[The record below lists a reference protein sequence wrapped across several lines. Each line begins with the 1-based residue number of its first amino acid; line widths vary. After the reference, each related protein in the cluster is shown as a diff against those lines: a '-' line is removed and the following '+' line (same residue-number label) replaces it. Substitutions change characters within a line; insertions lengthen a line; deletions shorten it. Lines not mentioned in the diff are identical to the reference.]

1 VVSNLDE
8 NELSKLLLADKQLK
22 EDPEKRQ
29 LYLTYAGLFMSNFS
43 SNLDATSLELDEQYQ
58 TRNPSS
64 WQKFLKY
71 PVVKRFIDGFIDE
84 RSERTANK
92 VIGTSE
98 MKTRDALKVKEQAEI
113 KQKGEDNS
121 NIVVMF
127 LPQKEYID
135 L

>member
-1 VVSNLDE
+1 MDE
-8 NELSKLLLADKQLK
+8 NELNKLLLSDKQLK
-22 EDPEKRQ
+22 EEPEKRQ
-29 LYLTYAGLFMSNFS
+29 LYLTYAGLFMSDLNN
-43 SNLDATSLELDEQYQ
+43 NLDATSLELDDRYT

-71 PVVKRFIDGFIDE
+71 PVVKKFIDGFIDE

-92 VIGTSE
+92 TIGTSE
-98 MKTRDALKVKEQAEI
+98 MKTRDALKVKEQADLR
-113 KQKGEDNS
+113 QKGEDNS
-121 NIVVMF
+121 NIIVMF